1 MKNVFFYETS
11 VGEIGIAEVDN
22 KITNVFFNKSYLP
35 KDGYVI
41 NETPLLIEAAKQLKE
56 YLSGQRN
63 SFELPMAPEG
73 TAFRQGVW
81 QALCTIPYGE
91 TRSYKDIALSIGNE
105 KASRAVGSANNKNP
119 IPFFIPCHRVIGAD
133 GSLVGY
139 LGGLETKKF
148 LLDLEKKHGKL

>member
-35 KDGYVI
+35 QDRYIIK
-41 NETPLLIEAAKQLKE
+41 ETPLLMNAAIQLKE
-56 YLSGQRN
+56 YLCGKRN
-63 SFELPMAPEG
+63 CFELPLAPEG

-81 QALCTIPYGE
+81 QALCAIPYGE
-91 TRSYKDIALSIGNE
+91 TRSYKDIACSIGNE
-105 KASRAVGSANNKNP
+105 KACRAVGSANNKNP

-133 GSLVGY
+133 GKLVGY

-148 LLDLEKKHGKL
+148 LLDLEKKHGEL